1 MSSVTYN
8 DVLRFWFPPVQ
19 ETDYAALAGRL
30 TWWFGGGANAE
41 VIARFT
47 SLTEQAAQGDLDD
60 WASQPYSRLALL
72 IVLDQFS
79 RTVYRGSSRAYAQDA
94 KARAFARDGFLKGH
108 YFALR
113 SPWEKTFFMLP
124 LGHSESLHDL
134 DFAVELAEELAT
146 SAVGAQRRV
155 LEFSA
160 NQARSH
166 REVVARFG
174 RQPHRNEVMG
184 RASTADELAYL
195 AQGELVHQRSVPT
208 H

>member
-1 MSSVTYN
+1 MSSLTHD
-8 DVLRFWFPPVQ
+8 DVLKFWFPPVP
-19 ETDYAALAGRL
+19 ETDYAALAARM
-30 TWWFGGGANAE
+30 TWWFRGRTNDE
-41 VIARFT
+41 VVARFST
-47 SLTEQAAQGDLDD
+47 LTEQAARGELDG
-60 WASQPYSRLALL
+60 WAAQPHSRLALI

-79 RTVYRGSSRAYAQDA
+79 RTVYSGTRQAYAQDA
-94 KARAFARDGFLKGH
+94 KARAFARDGFLSGH

-124 LGHSESLHDL
+124 LGHSELLHDL
-134 DFAVELAEELAT
+134 DFAVELAEELAA
-146 SAVGAQRRV
+146 SATGTPRQL

-174 RQPHRNEVMG
+174 RQPHRNDLLG
-184 RASTADELAYL
+184 RPSTADELAYL
-195 AQGELVHQRSVPT
+195 AGGELVHLRTLPR